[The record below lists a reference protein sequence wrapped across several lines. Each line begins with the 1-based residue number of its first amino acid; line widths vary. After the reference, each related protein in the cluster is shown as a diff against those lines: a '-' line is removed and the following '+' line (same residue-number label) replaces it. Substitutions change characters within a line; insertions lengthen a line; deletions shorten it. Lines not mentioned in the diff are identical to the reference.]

1 MELAFRGTLPGGI
14 RWQIRSRNR
23 VFTVARR
30 KHPRLGTDILRR
42 YVYEFFDYIF
52 AADGEGTQFYPGST
66 SAATAIITMQADGA
80 ASSQD
85 ISRPFYYGTGGNQ
98 GKYSIWMAD
107 ENCANSGGCAVGP

>member
-66 SAATAIITMQADGA
+66 SAATAIITMQADG
-80 ASSQD
+80 
-85 ISRPFYYGTGGNQ
+85 NQ
-98 GKYSIWMAD
+98 GKYSIFMSD
-107 ENCANSGGCAVGP
+107 ENCAYSGGWAP